1 MGLKS
6 GFGSGGSNKSLSSES
21 TGVDTGPKTG
31 LGAKLTGSGN
41 EIGAS
46 PTTGAATGG
55 ASNKFS
61 LPPEFQKMLQEA
73 IFSSIDNFNK
83 QQEQKKQGPTGG
95 LTPPPDNSNAQA
107 PVTTLASSI
116 RRKIDLNPSS
126 VGQGVS
132 YSRIF

>member
-1 MGLKS
+1 
-6 GFGSGGSNKSLSSES
+6 
-21 TGVDTGPKTG
+21 
-31 LGAKLTGSGN
+31 
-41 EIGAS
+41 
-46 PTTGAATGG
+46 
-55 ASNKFS
+55 
-61 LPPEFQKMLQEA
+61 MLQEA
-73 IFSSIDNFNK
+73 IFASIDSFNK

-126 VGQGVS
+126 IGQGVT